1 MSDWIP
7 LVRVSKLWELPQTS
21 RVLWRLRVL
30 IDSGVVEINE
40 TGDAL
45 RVNLPEETLAV
56 LREAGPRFTLAA

>member
-1 MSDWIP
+1 MTGWIP
-7 LVRVSKLWELPQTS
+7 LVRVSTLWGLPHTS

-45 RVNLPEETLAV
+45 RVNLPAETLTV
-56 LREAGPRFTLAA
+56 LREAGPHFTLAA

>member
-1 MSDWIP
+1 M
-7 LVRVSKLWELPQTS
+7 SKLWGLPHTS

-40 TGDAL
+40 AGDAV

-56 LREAGPRFTLAA
+56 LREASPHYTLAA

>member
-1 MSDWIP
+1 VSGWIP
-7 LVRVSKLWELPQTS
+7 LVCVGKLWGLPHTS

-45 RVNLPEETLAV
+45 RVNLPEDTLAV
-56 LREAGPRFTLAA
+56 LREANQHFTLAA

>member
-1 MSDWIP
+1 MSGWIP
-7 LVRVSKLWELPQTS
+7 LVRVGKLWGLPHTS

-45 RVNLPEETLAV
+45 RVNLPEGTLAV
-56 LREAGPRFTLAA
+56 LREASPHFTLAA

>member
-1 MSDWIP
+1 VSGWIP
-7 LVRVSKLWELPQTS
+7 LVRVSELWGLPHAS

-30 IDSGVVEINE
+30 IDSGVVEVNK

-56 LREAGPRFTLAA
+56 LREASPHFTLAA

>member
-1 MSDWIP
+1 MSGWIP
-7 LVRVSKLWELPQTS
+7 LVRVSKLWELPHPS
-21 RVLWRLRVL
+21 RVVWRLRVL

-56 LREAGPRFTLAA
+56 LREAGPHFTLAA